1 MIGLTPVRGDRW
13 LLLAV
18 LALLALGLLM
28 VVSTSAAAGE
38 GPTLRSGPGLRQLM
52 LVAVG
57 LAALLGAARTDYHLL
72 RRLSLAGYALA
83 ILLLLAVLAGAGEQ
97 YGARRWLT
105 AGDFSVQPS
114 EFRQA
119 PRVAVA
125 LAAWLAGRN
134 GTARPVLVSL
144 ALLAGVLTLV
154 VTEPDTG
161 TALVMAGAW
170 FAVVIAW
177 GAPWRL
183 LGTLLAVALA
193 VVPLLLALA
202 LPTYQRERLA
212 VFFDPGRDP
221 LGSGFNLRQ
230 AELALGSGGL
240 TGHGL
245 FGSADSALTH
255 VATRSSDF
263 MLAGVGE
270 QLGLL
275 GALTLLGLLG
285 VVVWRG
291 LEAARVA
298 PDVFGRLLAVGLTA
312 TILHAGVCPRRGEL
326 AAVPRHRPAAPVRL
340 HRRVVAAGH
349 VHRGRPAAQH
359 RRPPSRDG
367 AGAVDGRA
375 LAVNSRT

>member
-114 EFRQA
+114 EFA
-119 PRVAVA
+119 KLAVAVA

-312 TILHAGVCPRRGEL
+312 TIFTQAFVH
-326 AAVPRHRPAAPVRL
+326 AAVNLRLFPATGLPLPFVSTGGSSLLAMCIAAGLLLSIAAHRPATAREQWTGERWL
-340 HRRVVAAGH
+340 
-349 VHRGRPAAQH
+349 
-359 RRPPSRDG
+359 
-367 AGAVDGRA
+367 
-375 LAVNSRT
+375 